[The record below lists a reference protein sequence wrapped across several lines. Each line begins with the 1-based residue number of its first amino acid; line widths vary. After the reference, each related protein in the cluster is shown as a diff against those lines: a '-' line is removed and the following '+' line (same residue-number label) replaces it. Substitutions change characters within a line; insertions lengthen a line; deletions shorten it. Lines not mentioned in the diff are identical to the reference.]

1 MHNPRVVGVE
11 RAPDLERELTLVR
24 PVRARDFA
32 TASPSRARVRPELEL
47 TRRPRVAQRLE
58 TCLHHE
64 NEEQRGHVVT
74 LLNPCR
80 VRHLDFLPANLKGHQ
95 QPLVHAL
102 DDAE

>member
-24 PVRARDFA
+24 LVRTRDFA

-58 TCLHHE
+58 AGLHHE
-64 NEEQRGHVVT
+64 NEEHRGHVVEKQKIYT
-74 LLNPCR
+74 AETCAPPSFHPKLALLA
-80 VRHLDFLPANLKGHQ
+80 LLFLLLG
-95 QPLVHAL
+95 
-102 DDAE
+102 